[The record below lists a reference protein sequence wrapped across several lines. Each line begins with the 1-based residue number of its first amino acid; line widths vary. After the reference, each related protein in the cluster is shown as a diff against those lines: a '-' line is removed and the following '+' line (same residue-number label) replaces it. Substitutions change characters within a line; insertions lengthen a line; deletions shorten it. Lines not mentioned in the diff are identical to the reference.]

1 MEVEA
6 KDEAQIK
13 TLRQAVHFWK
23 NPNTPSSRQACENY
37 IITKLEA

>member
-6 KDEAQIK
+6 KDEAQMK

-23 NPNTPSSRQACENY
+23 NPEYSERQAGVR
-37 IITKLEA
+37 KLYHYKA